1 MQDPTRLLRTLALLT
16 AAAALAA
23 CGSSGSPGGSA
34 PAQPPVVSVPDDDPL
49 APRTRYSFNN
59 GCFALFSNAT
69 SGYVQVAGGGYDAN
83 ATDVASAEAFFMK
96 PAALGSYLFYNRSR
110 QLLTAGAPA
119 GNSALDAASDAAV
132 FTATGLGDTTT
143 YPVVP
148 TFDVEP
154 TPALVADY
162 RGFTD
167 PNVETVFFRFA
178 ALDSGNVLATDEA
191 GALITRASSGGTAE
205 QFRLE
210 AVSGCEDFPEAS
222 DNTVGETFAGT
233 TPDGRVLGMA
243 DVHVHISA
251 TTFLGRTQWGS
262 PFHKFGV
269 THALD
274 DCTDYHGPQGE
285 QDTVGALF
293 SGDTDGHDVTGW
305 PTFPEWPSRDALTHE
320 AIYWKWLE
328 RSWKAG
334 LRIAVNDLVDNETL
348 CELQRNARGEPGI
361 DCNPMNN
368 AGNQAGSM
376 YAMQDY
382 IDAQYGG
389 RGEGWFQI
397 VHDAAEARS
406 VIEAGK
412 MAVILGIEISNLLNC
427 KLTYNPLRMQEPFE
441 ETGTGANENSYA
453 CTMAEDGS
461 ENSILFQLER
471 LWGLGVRQIIS
482 IHEFDN
488 AFGGNGIFD
497 GTVLN
502 LGNRENSGGIPS
514 GTLANPF
521 VGDPETPTGEFWT
534 TYTCP
539 EEDGTGT
546 DGQPFSGYLW
556 SDSGGAVMT
565 NSGPP
570 PPACQFM
577 GQGGRPGG
585 TTACY
590 PPEPQCNA
598 RWMTPIGQYFYEKIM
613 EMGFIFDYD
622 HMEMEMKTQAL
633 EMAEAQTIPYPFV
646 STHGTFGG
654 TSNDQARRTLRGG
667 GALYPSLGNGPDH
680 IRLMEETLQVYNEAM
695 ADVPEAE
702 RPIFGF
708 GFGTDTNGL
717 SSQSPPRNSD
727 EIAEGGPIVYP
738 YTLFEGAIFDE
749 LDDFDTISGVT
760 FNQPEVRDA
769 DGNGRT
775 WHLDMDGSAHHGML
789 SGMVQEM
796 RLHGTPE
803 HMQFLFNA
811 AEAYLQTWER
821 TENSA
826 AEIQANGFI
835 QPTQSPLRAAPTP

>member
-1 MQDPTRLLRTLALLT
+1 MRLITHLTLLLAST
-16 AAAALAA
+16 AMLHA
-23 CGSSGSPGGSA
+23 CGNSDGPSPAA
-34 PAQPPVVSVPDDDPL
+34 PTTPPVTGVPDSNPL
-49 APRTRYSFNN
+49 APRSRYSLNN
-59 GCFALFSNAT
+59 QCFVLFSNAA
-69 SGYVQVAGGGYDAN
+69 SGYVTAAGDGYEATAASVADA
-83 ATDVASAEAFFMK
+83 EPFFLK
-96 PAALGSYLFYNRSR
+96 PTALGNYLLYNSNR
-110 QLLTAGAPA
+110 QLLTAGSPA
-119 GNSALDAASDAAV
+119 SNSALDAASDAAV
-132 FTATGLGDTTT
+132 FVVTGVGDDTN
-143 YPVVP
+143 YPAMP
-148 TFDVEP
+148 AFDVEP
-154 TPALVADY
+154 TPQLVADY

-167 PNVETVFFRFA
+167 PNVQTVFFNLA
-178 ALDSGNVLATDEA
+178 AADTGNILATDENS
-191 GALITRASSGGTAE
+191 ALITRAASGTPAE
-205 QFRLE
+205 QFRFE
-210 AVSGCEDFPEAS
+210 AVTGCEDFPEAS

-233 TPDGRVLGMA
+233 TDDGRVLGMA
-243 DVHVHISA
+243 DAHVHISA
-251 TTFLGRTQWGS
+251 TTFLGKTQWGS

-274 DCTDYHGPQGE
+274 DCVEYHGEQGE

-293 SGDTDGHDVTGW
+293 SNDMDGHDVTGW
-305 PTFPEWPSRDALTHE
+305 PTFPEWPGRDMLTHE

-334 LRIAVNDLVDNETL
+334 LRVVVNDLVDNETL
-348 CELQRNARGEPGI
+348 CELQRNVRSDPTL
-361 DCNPMNN
+361 DCDPMNN

-406 VIEAGK
+406 VVETGK

-427 KLTYNPLRMQEPFE
+427 QLNYNPLRQQEPFE
-441 ETGTGANENSYA
+441 ETGTGANENSYT

-514 GTLANPF
+514 GTLDNPF
-521 VGDPETPTGEFWT
+521 GGSAETPTGEFWT

-539 EEDGTGT
+539 EEGGMGT
-546 DGQPFSGYLW
+546 DGEPFSGYLW
-556 SDSGGAVMT
+556 GDSGGAVMT
-565 NSGPP
+565 NVGPP
-570 PPACQFM
+570 PPACQFL

-585 TTACY
+585 STACY
-590 PPEPQCNA
+590 PEQPQCNA
-598 RWMTPIGQYFYEKIM
+598 RWMTPIGEYFYEKIM
-613 EMGFIFDYD
+613 EMGFIFDFD

-654 TSNDQARRTLRGG
+654 TSNDQAMRTLRNG

-680 IRLMEETLQVYNEAM
+680 IRLMDETLGIYNMAM
-695 ADVPEAE
+695 ADVPEE
-702 RPIFGF
+702 QRPLFGF

-717 SSQSPPRNSD
+717 SAQSPARNAD
-727 EIAEGGPIVYP
+727 EIAEAGPIVYP
-738 YTLFEGAIFDE
+738 YTLFEGAVFDE
-749 LDDFDTISGVT
+749 LDDFDNISGVT
-760 FNQPEVRDA
+760 FNQPATQDP

-796 RLHGTPE
+796 RLHGDAE
-803 HMQFLFNA
+803 HMRHLFNA

-835 QPTQSPLRAAPTP
+835 QPAESPLRAAPTP

>member
-1 MQDPTRLLRTLALLT
+1 MRRLTHLAVLL
-16 AAAALAA
+16 ASPAFLIA
-23 CGSSGSPGGSA
+23 CGNSGSPRTPSA
-34 PAQPPVVSVPDDDPL
+34 PSAPPPVTTVPDANPL
-49 APRTRYSFNN
+49 APRSRYSMNN
-59 GCFALFSNAT
+59 ACFALFSNAT
-69 SGYVQVAGGGYDAN
+69 SGYVQAAGDGYTATATSVADA
-83 ATDVASAEAFFMK
+83 EPFFMK
-96 PAALGSYLFYNRSR
+96 PSALGSYMLYNRSR

-119 GNSALDAASDAAV
+119 SNSALDAASDAAI
-132 FTATGLGDTTT
+132 FTVTGVGDNTA
-143 YPVVP
+143 YPAVP
-148 TFDVEP
+148 SFDVEP
-154 TPALVADY
+154 TPELVAAFRSFD
-162 RGFTD
+162 D
-167 PNVETVFFRFA
+167 PNVQTVFFNLA
-178 ALDSGNVLATDEA
+178 ATDTGNVLATDA
-191 GALITRASSGGTAE
+191 DGALLAQASSGGTAE
-205 QFRLE
+205 QFRFE
-210 AVSGCEDFPEAS
+210 AVTGCEDFPEAS
-222 DNTVGETFAGT
+222 DNTVGDTFAGT
-233 TPDGRVLGMA
+233 TSDGRVLGMA

-251 TTFLGRTQWGS
+251 TTFLGRTEWGS

-274 DCTDYHGPQGE
+274 DCTEYHGPQGE

-305 PTFPEWPSRDALTHE
+305 PTFPEWPARDFLTHE

-334 LRIAVNDLVDNETL
+334 LRIAVNDLVDNQTL
-348 CELQRNARGEPGI
+348 CELQRNARGDPTI

-389 RGEGWFQI
+389 PGEGWFQI
-397 VHDAAEARS
+397 VHTPAEARS

-412 MAVILGIEISNLLNC
+412 MAIILGIEISNLLNC
-427 KLTYNPLRMQEPFE
+427 QLTYNPLRMQEPQN
-441 ETGTGANENSYA
+441 ETGTGANENSYT
-453 CTMAEDGS
+453 CTMEEDGS
-461 ENSILFQLER
+461 ENSILFQLQR

-497 GTVLN
+497 GEVLN

-514 GTLANPF
+514 GEPDNPF
-521 VGDPETPTGEFWT
+521 GFAETPTGEFWT

-539 EEDGTGT
+539 EEGGLGT
-546 DGQPFSGYLW
+546 DGEPFSGYLW

-565 NSGPP
+565 NLGPP
-570 PPACQFM
+570 PPGCQFT

-585 TTACY
+585 STACY
-590 PPEPQCNA
+590 PAEPQCNA
-598 RWMTPIGQYFYEKIM
+598 RWMTPMGQYFYQKIM

-622 HMEMEMKTQAL
+622 HMEMEMKSQAL
-633 EMAEAQTIPYPFV
+633 EMAEAQTITYPFV

-654 TSNDQARRTLRGG
+654 TSIDQAERTLRGG

-680 IRLMEETLQVYNEAM
+680 IRLMEETLAVYNSAM
-695 ADVPEAE
+695 ADVPVAE

-717 SSQSPPRNSD
+717 SAQSPPRNAD
-727 EIAEGGPIVYP
+727 EIAEGGAIVYP
-738 YTLFEGAIFDE
+738 YTLFEGAVFDE
-749 LDDFDTISGVT
+749 LDDFDSISGVT
-760 FNQPEVRDA
+760 FNQPEVRDP

-789 SGMVQEM
+789 SGMVQEV
-796 RLHGTPE
+796 RLHGTAE
-803 HMQFLFNA
+803 HMRHLFNA

-821 TENSA
+821 TDASA

-835 QPTQSPLRAAPTP
+835 QPAQSPLRAAPVP